1 MAKLYFGKG
10 LKGGNM
16 FNAIRSA
23 KGTSQLVWLAGGKG
37 FVYTESQ
44 PTGVHSSLA
53 VRSCSSCPSRTRT
66 VSVL

>member
-1 MAKLYFGKG
+1 
-10 LKGGNM
+10 M

-53 VRSCSSCPSRTRT
+53 VRVPFLPLPYTHCERPLNDHTL
-66 VSVL
+66 VGV

>member
-1 MAKLYFGKG
+1 
-10 LKGGNM
+10 M
-16 FNAIRSA
+16 FDHIRAA

-53 VRSCSSCPSRTRT
+53 GPFLPLLYNLPYTLPNSSQ
-66 VSVL
+66 